1 MVLDNRQQERLTRLY
16 YSFIDWYG
24 RAYDMAHLMISD
36 EHEDDW
42 VTIVDRQLWGDFS
55 DRFMFDEYALENP
68 DNFSREDLTEI
79 VSWKDAVYTSFI
91 ALEHEDSFVFLL
103 DDDYAF
109 TVVPHSDEIAKSL
122 REQAPV
128 LVQGALVPFE
138 DLITFT
144 SLTFRGLMDGE
155 HPLFEQKI
163 ENLKQLDEKGNFLKS
178 AYDLV
183 NSSQRIAADILAME
197 AEKLAVQQK
206 AFEIANE
213 RTDTQHRGAL
223 AGLNDHER
231 YQRMAFHET
240 TKRDRKTVSLA
251 SALMAQAD
259 DYTGPYTI
267 QDVYLSLTT
276 PELVRLAQE
285 NDIEVALETSREEI
299 SAALARALPL
309 DALSTFKRI
318 IGTRAYGIQTIAE
331 VVAAG
336 GCLEIDIDMLR
347 QRPWLAQAVFP
358 YTIVHYDGSKIMQTM
373 PQEVYE
379 AFRDLNWERFIAR
392 EVDIETR
399 IECIRL
405 ALEYR
410 GVCYLMDLMDEVEE
424 IEGPA
429 LAPGSLELAV
439 RERGRKGT
447 FGYWYL
453 ESEGSGYLADP
464 VIAKQCAPDETGNV
478 ANSEP
483 LELAEDVLDR
493 VSPRPIDLMIAE
505 GGVLPAVR
513 QDSAY
518 ANLVAWLDEH
528 VPNGEDDYEFATTT
542 ADLMVLALRYT
553 PAGDL
558 SPIFYDVGLE
568 LNPAQ
573 VVRMVEFINRLAEI
587 VPSWKFGGW
596 SAEERE
602 V

>member
-42 VTIVDRQLWGDFS
+42 VTIVDKQLWGDFS

-68 DNFSREDLTEI
+68 DKFSREDLTEV

-91 ALEHEDSFVFLL
+91 AVEHEGSFVFLL

-109 TVVPHSDEIAKSL
+109 TVVPHSDQIAKNL
-122 REQAPV
+122 REQTPV
-128 LVQGALVPFE
+128 LVQGALLPFE

-144 SLTFRGLMDGE
+144 SLTFKGLLDGE
-155 HPLFEQKI
+155 NPLFKQRI
-163 ENLKQLDEKGNFLKS
+163 ENLTALDEKGNFLKS

-197 AEKLAVQQK
+197 AEKLAFQQK
-206 AFEIANE
+206 AFELADE
-213 RTDTQHRGAL
+213 RTDTQHRGVL
-223 AGLNDHER
+223 AGLSDLER
-231 YQRMAFHET
+231 FKRTALYET
-240 TKRDRKTVSLA
+240 TKRDRKIVNLA
-251 SALMAQAD
+251 SILLAQAD
-259 DYTGPYTI
+259 EYTGSYTL
-267 QDVYLSLTT
+267 QDAYLSLTT
-276 PELVRLAQE
+276 PELVRLAQAD
-285 NDIEVALETSREEI
+285 DIDITLDMSREEI
-299 SAALARALPL
+299 AAALASALPL

-318 IGTRAYGIQTIAE
+318 IGTREYGIQTIAQ
-331 VVAAG
+331 VVAAD
-336 GCLEIDIDMLR
+336 GCLDVDIDTLKE
-347 QRPWLAQAVFP
+347 RPWLGQAVFP
-358 YTIVHYDGSKIMQTM
+358 YTIVQYDGVKVMQTM
-373 PQEVYE
+373 PKEVYE

-392 EVDIETR
+392 EVDIEYR
-399 IECIRL
+399 IDCIRL

-410 GVCYLMDLMDEVEE
+410 GVCYLMDLMDEIEE
-424 IEGPA
+424 VEGPA

-439 RERGRKGT
+439 RERGRRGT

-453 ESEGSGYLADP
+453 EFEESGYLADP
-464 VIAKQCAPDETGNV
+464 VIAKRCALDETGNV
-478 ANSEP
+478 TNGEP
-483 LELAEDVLDR
+483 LELAEDVLER
-493 VSPRPIDLMIAE
+493 VTPRPLDLMIAE
-505 GGVLPAVR
+505 GGVLPFVR

-518 ANLVAWLDEH
+518 VDLVAWLDEH
-528 VPNGEDDYEFATTT
+528 VPNGEDDYAFATTT